1 MATRCQILFQQER
14 SWKNQETEE
23 TERRI
28 EEVLTYKHWNGYPWN
43 VVSLLQEYFQWMPR
57 HDLEN
62 FTSTWTYFV
71 KRRKEKELETDPVEQ
86 KEVRSVSPVTCGVRI
101 CGSEHLHL
109 DISHFYIVKL
119 DEKTIEH
126 YSVRDLENADHP
138 EHFNSRE
145 PDQVYQLEVEEK
157 ADENTSAGSTVQ
169 PAKERGEL

>member
-14 SWKNQETEE
+14 NWENQETGE
-23 TERRI
+23 TEQRK

-43 VVSLLQEYFQWMPR
+43 VVSLLREYFQWMPR
-57 HDLEN
+57 HDLEH
-62 FTSTWTYFV
+62 FTATWTYFV

-126 YSVRDLENADHP
+126 YRIRNVENADHP
-138 EHFNSRE
+138 EHFVSRE
-145 PDQVYQLEVEEK
+145 PDQVYQLKVEEK
-157 ADENTSAGSTVQ
+157 AGESPPAGSFVQ
-169 PAKERGEL
+169 PARDGGDS